1 MREYSSLGKGFEI
14 IIFILILLAIFETF
28 GEEFAIYKDY
38 SVFIRKILLISGCAF
53 DLIFT
58 IEFVL
63 RLFASGKRWGTGA
76 YLIREG
82 GIIDFISS
90 FPLLLFSSGP
100 LVYMTFFAEEGALI
114 LSLGSLTF
122 LKIIK
127 VMRIARIFRFMRTLK
142 IFGKVRM
149 IYRMTPAMIAI
160 VLTIT
165 ISICVGSLAGFTYF
179 ERGRLIRPESMVL
192 RGIVHHYLEKN
203 DISAISELM
212 RDSSAVIFIKKGTET
227 IYKGIDEEFFQKNF
241 FSDDFLT
248 ENFKNYTIYMNNK
261 DAKRSYAMIHMM
273 VFAIII
279 GAIIGMVTIFRF
291 IFNRHITN
299 VIMVMLRGFQSGR
312 YSTPVRIVRR
322 MEDYEIYRLAD
333 QYNRK
338 WLPIKSRILELKQKK
353 QI

>member
-1 MREYSSLGKGFEI
+1 MREYSSLGKAFEI
-14 IIFILILLAIFETF
+14 IIFILIVLAIFETF
-28 GEEFAIYKDY
+28 GEEFAVYKDY
-38 SVFIRKILLISGCAF
+38 SVFIRKILLVAGCAF

-58 IEFVL
+58 IEFVS

-76 YLIREG
+76 YFIREG

-100 LVYMTFFAEEGALI
+100 LVYMTFFAEGGAVI

-142 IFGKVRM
+142 IFGKVRR
-149 IYRMTPAMIAI
+149 IYKMTPAMIAV

-165 ISICVGSLAGFTYF
+165 ISLCVGSLAGFTYF
-179 ERGRLIRPESMVL
+179 EKGRLIRPESIVL
-192 RGIVHHYLEKN
+192 RSIIHHYLEKN
-203 DISAISELM
+203 DISAISDLL
-212 RDSSAVIFIKKGTET
+212 SNTAAVLFIKKGNET
-227 IYKGIDEEFFQKNF
+227 IYEGIDEDFFQKNF
-241 FSDDFLT
+241 FYDDFLT
-248 ENFKNYTIYMNNK
+248 ENFKGYTVYLNNK
-261 DAKRSYAMIHMM
+261 DAKQSYALIHMM

-299 VIMVMLRGFQSGR
+299 VIMVMLRGFQSAR

-338 WLPIKSRILELKQKK
+338 WLPIKSRLIELKKKK
-353 QI
+353 QV